1 MTPVISPVVVA
12 AHLPP
17 LPSDPL
23 RSRLVLGAYADP
35 WPGVVEIVDN
45 ATGTQLARLSRPA
58 AIGELLTPLAPG
70 PEAQWDRGNAVDIK
84 LIAGHLADA
93 APLAALAGTNRVA
106 VETDAGDWEVIGF
119 ANAELVAPGQYRL
132 TALLRG
138 LEGSGHAI
146 GTASTG
152 RRMMV
157 LNQTVVTLA
166 VETDWIGESR
176 DLRILAMGG
185 GAGEIMT
192 VAPGA
197 GPALPLSPVHL
208 EGLRAADGS
217 ITLEWTRRSRA
228 DGDGW
233 GVAEPPLEFAPE
245 NWQVEIVTG
254 GVTVRTL
261 STAQCSVPYPLAD
274 QIADLGAPA
283 SGFTFSVR
291 QVSAALGA
299 GHGATGEF
307 HG

>member
-1 MTPVISPVVVA
+1 MSGIPIDGDGRFAGYASVFNRLDSGGDIV
-12 AHLPP
+12 LP
-17 LPSDPL
+17 
-23 RSRLVLGAYADP
+23 GAFAKS
-35 WPGVVEIVDN
+35 
-45 ATGTQLARLSRPA
+45 LAKK
-58 AIGELLTPLAPG
+58 
-70 PEAQWDRGNAVDIK
+70 RG
-84 LIAGHLADA
+84 
-93 APLAALAGTNRVA
+93 R
-106 VETDAGDWEVIGF
+106 
-119 ANAELVAPGQYRL
+119 
-132 TALLRG
+132 
-138 LEGSGHAI
+138 
-146 GTASTG
+146 
-152 RRMMV
+152 
-157 LNQTVVTLA
+157 
-166 VETDWIGESR
+166 
-176 DLRILAMGG
+176 MGG

>member
-1 MTPVISPVVVA
+1 MEKETVI
-12 AHLPP
+12 
-17 LPSDPL
+17 
-23 RSRLVLGAYADP
+23 
-35 WPGVVEIVDN
+35 IF
-45 ATGTQLARLSRPA
+45 RPYPFEVGQKIYIA
-58 AIGELLTPLAPG
+58 EG
-70 PEAQWDRGNAVDIK
+70 PR
-84 LIAGHLADA
+84 H
-93 APLAALAGTNRVA
+93 
-106 VETDAGDWEVIGF
+106 GDWEVIGF

-138 LEGSGHAI
+138 LEGSVQAI

-176 DLRILAMGG
+176 DLRATVAGG
-185 GAGEIMT
+185 GAGEIVK
-192 VAPGA
+192 VAPSA
-197 GPALPLSPVHL
+197 GPVLPLPPVHL
-208 EGLRAADGS
+208 KGSRAADGS
-217 ITLEWTRRSRA
+217 IALEWTRRSRA

-274 QIADLGAPA
+274 QIADVGAPA